1 MRASSGRGRG
11 RRARAVGVV
20 AAALGLL
27 VAATAGGPAAA
38 QGEWWEPTNP
48 PAVESEVNVTGAPF
62 TGTAP
67 SGDVRGYVDAHTH
80 MFSDEGFGGHAV
92 CGETFNPGGIAKA
105 LQDCDGHGV
114 SLLENLTNSAKGA
127 GPLDKHDTTGWPTF
141 PEWPTY
147 SSFTHQQMYYKWVE
161 RAWRGG
167 QRIMVNDLVSNTGL
181 CTILGLVAGPNEAP
195 CDDMDAVRR
204 QARKTYEL
212 QSYIDAQYGGA
223 GKGWFRVV
231 TTPQQARSV
240 VEQGKLAVVLGVE
253 VSEPFGC
260 KQVLGVAQCNKAD
273 IDRGLDELKSLG
285 VSSMFL
291 CHKFDNALCGVRY
304 DAGTTGLIVNIG
316 QFLTTGT
323 WWNPQPCKPGQT
335 PDNTVIGGVI
345 PKELAVIPGLPAV
358 LPVYPTGPH
367 CNPRGLS
374 DLGEYALKGMLQRN
388 MMVELD
394 HMSAKAADRAFEVME
409 ASGYPGALSSHSWL
423 AGTSTE
429 RLYKLG
435 GFATQYGHSVGEF
448 VADWQATRPLRQ
460 KYGVAYGYGTDMNG
474 FGGTPAPP
482 ADDAQKITYPFTS
495 VDGGAVLDRQR
506 TGERVWDYNTE
517 GVAHYGMVPDWIESL
532 RRTAGSA
539 LTDDLMAGAQSYLD
553 TWTAAAAWAPGL
565 NLARGAAASASSTEW
580 TLLGRLK
587 PAQAVDGS
595 LSTRWAS
602 RWGHDD
608 EWFQVDLNTARQVSR
623 VTIDWEAAYAS
634 RYRVEVSTDGK
645 TWSTAATVDASNGG
659 SDTVTF
665 TPRSARYV
673 RVQGV
678 DRATDYGISIR
689 ELGVFS

>member
-1 MRASSGRGRG
+1 MRSSGDRRRRG
-11 RRARAVGVV
+11 RRTTATG
-20 AAALGLL
+20 AALAVVVGIL
-27 VAATAGGPAAA
+27 AATSSA
-38 QGEWWEPTNP
+38 QAQSEWWEPTNP

-67 SGDVRGYVDAHTH
+67 DGDVRGYVDAHTH

-92 CGETFNPGGIAKA
+92 CGATFSPGGIADA
-105 LQDCDGHGV
+105 LKDCDGHRV

-127 GPLDKHDTTGWPTF
+127 GPLDAHDTTGWPTF

-181 CTILGLVAGPNEAP
+181 CTILGVVAGPNEAP
-195 CDDMDAVRR
+195 CNDMDAVRR
-204 QARKTYEL
+204 EARKTYEL
-212 QSYIDAQYGGA
+212 QAYVDAQYGGA
-223 GKGWFRVV
+223 GQGWFRVV

-260 KQVLGVAQCNKAD
+260 KQVLGVAQCSKGD
-273 IDRGLDELKSLG
+273 IDRGLDELKGLG

-304 DAGTTGLIVNIG
+304 DEGTTGLIVNVG

-345 PKELAVIPGLPAV
+345 PKELAIIPGLPAV
-358 LPVYPTGPH
+358 LPLYPTGPH

-374 DLGEYALKGMLQRN
+374 DLGEYALKGMMQRN

-394 HMSAKAADRAFEVME
+394 HMSAKAADRAFDLME
-409 ASGYPGALSSHSWL
+409 AAGYPGALSSHSWL

-429 RLYKLG
+429 RLYQLG
-435 GFATQYGHSVGEF
+435 GFATQYGHSVGEY
-448 VADWQATRPLRQ
+448 VADWQATRALRE
-460 KYGVAYGYGTDMNG
+460 KYGVGYGYGTDMNG

-482 ADDAQKITYPFTS
+482 ADDAQRITYPFTS

-506 TGERVWDYNTE
+506 TGQRVWDYNVE

-532 RRTAGSA
+532 RRTAGSEI
-539 LTDDLMAGAQSYLD
+539 TDDLMAGAQSYLD
-553 TWTAAAAWAPGL
+553 TWNASAGWAPGT
-565 NLARGAAASASSTEW
+565 NLARGAAATASSTEW

-587 PAQAVDGS
+587 PPQAVDGS

-602 RWGHDD
+602 AWGRDS
-608 EWFQVDLNTARQVSR
+608 EWFRVDLATPRQVSR
-623 VTIDWEAAYAS
+623 VTIDWEDAYAS
-634 RYRVEVSTDGK
+634 RYRIETSLDGSAWSTD
-645 TWSTAATVDASNGG
+645 ATVTASNGG
-659 SDTVTF
+659 TDVVRVPTT
-665 TPRSARYV
+665 SARYV
-673 RVQGV
+673 RVV
-678 DRATDYGISIR
+678 SEKRATQYGISIR

>member
-1 MRASSGRGRG
+1 MAGT
-11 RRARAVGVV
+11 AVG
-20 AAALGLL
+20 AAFALALGL
-27 VAATAGGPAAA
+27 VGTSASA
-38 QGEWWEPTNP
+38 QGGWWEPTDP
-48 PAVESEVNVTGAPF
+48 PAVESEVNVTGEPF
-62 TGTAP
+62 RGTAAN
-67 SGDVRGYVDAHTH
+67 GDVRGYVDAHTH

-92 CGETFNPGGIAKA
+92 CGATFSEQGIADA
-105 LQDCDGHGV
+105 LKDCDGHGV

-127 GPLDKHDTTGWPTF
+127 GPLDSHDTTGWPTF
-141 PEWPTY
+141 PEWPSY

-181 CTILGLVAGPNEAP
+181 CTILGVVAGPNEAP

-204 QARKTYEL
+204 EARKTYAL
-212 QSYIDAQYGGA
+212 QDYVDRQYGGA

-260 KQVLGVAQCNKAD
+260 KQVLGVAQCDKGD

-304 DAGTTGLIVNIG
+304 DEGTTGLIVNVG

-345 PKELAVIPGLPAV
+345 PKELSIIPGLPAM

-374 DLGEYALKGMLQRN
+374 DLGEYALKGMMQRN

-394 HMSAKAADRAFEVME
+394 HMSAKSADRAFEVME
-409 ASGYPGALSSHSWL
+409 AAGYPGALSSHSWL

-429 RLYKLG
+429 RLYQLG
-435 GFATQYGHSVGEF
+435 GFATQYGHSVGEY
-448 VADWQATRPLRQ
+448 VADWQATRALRQ
-460 KYGVAYGYGTDMNG
+460 KYGVGYGYGTDMNG

-482 ADDAQKITYPFTS
+482 TNDSQKITYPFTS
-495 VDGGAVLDRQR
+495 VDGGAVLERQR
-506 TGERVWDYNTE
+506 TGQRVWDYNTD

-539 LTDDLMAGAQSYLD
+539 ITDDLMAGAQSYLD
-553 TWTAAAAWAPGL
+553 TWAASASWAPGL
-565 NLARGAAASASSTEW
+565 NLARGATATASSTEW
-580 TLLGRLK
+580 TLLGTLK
-587 PAQAVDGS
+587 PPRAVDGS

-608 EWFQVDLNTARQVSR
+608 EWFQVDLATARQVSR
-623 VTIDWEAAYAS
+623 VTIDWEDAYAS
-634 RYRVEVSTDGK
+634 RYRVQTSLDGT
-645 TWSTAATVDASNGG
+645 TWTTAATVEASNGG
-659 SDTVTF
+659 SDTVRVPT
-665 TPRSARYV
+665 TSARYV

-678 DRATDYGISIR
+678 ARATQYGISIR
-689 ELGVFS
+689 ELGIFS